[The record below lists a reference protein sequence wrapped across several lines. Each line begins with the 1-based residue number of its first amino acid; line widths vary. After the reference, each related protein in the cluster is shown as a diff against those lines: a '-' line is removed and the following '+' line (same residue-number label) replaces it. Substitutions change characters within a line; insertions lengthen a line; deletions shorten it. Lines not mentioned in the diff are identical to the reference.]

1 MNKPENIFAG
11 SPYDATAV
19 FDMLANDK
27 LRPFDLTGTVKMAS
41 RTKLER
47 VTSRNI
53 VGNIADAPNPLA
65 SEHVLLT
72 AHLDHLGIGPPTN
85 GDRIYNGAQDNAVG
99 MAAMLEAGRLLV
111 RHASTLKRSVLLVA
125 TTAEEKGLLGA
136 RYFAAHPT
144 VPIESIVAAV
154 NLDGPIVRAE
164 VTDVIPI
171 GMEHSRL
178 DSVAREAVQ
187 MAGFALTPQPMP
199 DEVPFIRSDQYS
211 LVRAGVPAIFL
222 IAGIHRKDGA
232 DGLKDF
238 RDYFRDT
245 YHLPN
250 DDLNQPIDWQGAAKL
265 AVINY
270 NIARVIAM
278 QMERPAWKPAD
289 FFGDKFGRRERK

>member
-1 MNKPENIFAG
+1 MATG
-11 SPYDATAV
+11 STTAR
-19 FDMLANDK
+19 K
-27 LRPFDLTGTVKMAS
+27 
-41 RTKLER
+41 
-47 VTSRNI
+47 
-53 VGNIADAPNPLA
+53 
-65 SEHVLLT
+65 
-72 AHLDHLGIGPPTN
+72 
-85 GDRIYNGAQDNAVG
+85 DNAVG

-144 VPIESIVAAV
+144 VPIESNVAAV

-171 GMEHSRL
+171 GIEHSTL

-187 MAGFALTPQPMP
+187 MAGFVLTPNPTP
-199 DEVPFIRSDQYS
+199 DEVLFIRSNQYP

-238 RDYFRDT
+238 RAYFIGDT

-250 DDLNQPIDWQGAAKL
+250 DDLNQPID
-265 AVINY
+265 
-270 NIARVIAM
+270 
-278 QMERPAWKPAD
+278 
-289 FFGDKFGRRERK
+289 